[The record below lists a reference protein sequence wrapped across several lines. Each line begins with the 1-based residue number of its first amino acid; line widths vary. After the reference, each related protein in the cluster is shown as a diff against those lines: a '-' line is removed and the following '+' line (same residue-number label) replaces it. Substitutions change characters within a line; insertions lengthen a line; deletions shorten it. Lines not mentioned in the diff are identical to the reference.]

1 MRNIYLDYFRFSAF
15 VLMFVYH
22 FVISDHI
29 FFASGS
35 YLQYETF
42 YELIG
47 SFARN
52 LFILTSGFSLY
63 YSRNSFPFSKLK
75 SRFFTLLICSL
86 LISLFSYLLFPQYF
100 IFNGIIHFFTFASVV
115 NFLFLKLP
123 TVYKYLVFAINIVA
137 SLFILPEISSPY
149 LIFHILGFSGLKLS
163 TLDFFPFLP
172 WYNLIMLG
180 YFTAPFIDYLNKCI
194 PLKSN
199 FITKIGSK
207 SLKAYMVHPLFL
219 ILLFYIFRSAL

>member
-1 MRNIYLDYFRFSAF
+1 ML
-15 VLMFVYH
+15 VYH

-29 FFASGS
+29 FFASGN
-35 YLQYETF
+35 YLQHETF

-63 YSRNSFPFSKLK
+63 YSRNSFTLSKLK
-75 SRFFTLLICSL
+75 SRFLTLFICST
-86 LISLFSYLLFPQYF
+86 LISFFSYLLFPQYF
-100 IFNGIIHFFTFASVV
+100 IFNGIIHFFTIASFV

-123 TVYKYLVFAINIVA
+123 HFFKYLIFIINIIF
-137 SLFILPEISSPY
+137 SLFIIPKISSPY
-149 LIFHILGFSGLKLS
+149 LIFQILGFNGLKLS

-172 WYNLIMLG
+172 WYNLIILG

-207 SLKAYMVHPLFL
+207 SLKAYMIHPLFL
-219 ILLFYIFRSAL
+219 ILFFYLFRSPL